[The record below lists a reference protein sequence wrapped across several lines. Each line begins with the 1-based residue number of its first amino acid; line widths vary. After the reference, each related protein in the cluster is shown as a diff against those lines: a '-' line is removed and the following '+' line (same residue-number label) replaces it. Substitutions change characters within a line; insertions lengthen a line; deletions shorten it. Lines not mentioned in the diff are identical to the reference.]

1 MENKSPESQSSSQEP
16 GAGSQESGARSQH
29 PPSDLH
35 HPSSI
40 IHHPPLA
47 LRPSRPLLRYLGI
60 YAALWKNSVTREMI
74 FKSNFLLWIV
84 VELLWFG
91 LQLSFI
97 GVLYLHTEHIG
108 TWTKWQVV
116 MLIGGSHFI
125 QQLFQAF
132 FLINCTNLSE
142 LIRTGKLDFLLL
154 LPVNTRFVVSL
165 RQVDLGAFVN
175 ASFAVAVLAYAAR
188 QMRFVPAPLHVLGF
202 LLLCVVGILIHYS
215 LMFLLAS
222 ISFWTVRAQGI
233 VWGYYNLFN
242 IARLPDEAFRG
253 LFKALFTFAIPMLL
267 VSNVP
272 VRVLANK
279 LTSPVPLLLLL
290 GMSLICFLMSEWGW
304 RASVRR
310 YTSASS

>member
-1 MENKSPESQSSSQEP
+1 MKPETRKPRPEVENVDTPHATRNTGP
-16 GAGSQESGARSQH
+16 V
-29 PPSDLH
+29 
-35 HPSSI
+35 
-40 IHHPPLA
+40 
-47 LRPSRPLLRYLGI
+47 SRFTHQASRYLSI
-60 YAALWKNSVTREMI
+60 YAALWKNSVAREMS
-74 FKSNFLLWIV
+74 FKSNFLLWIF

-97 GVLYLHTEHIG
+97 SVLYLHTEHIG

-125 QQLFQAF
+125 QQIFQAF
-132 FLINCTNLSE
+132 FLVNCTNLSE
-142 LIRTGKLDFLLL
+142 LVRTGKLDFLLL
-154 LPVNTRFVVSL
+154 LPVNTRFIVSL

-175 ASFAVAVLAYAAR
+175 ASSAVALMVYAAR
-188 QMRFVPAPLHVLGF
+188 QLHLVPTLMQVLGF
-202 LLLCVVGILIHYS
+202 LALCVTGIAIHYC

-242 IARLPDEAFRG
+242 IARMPDEAFRG
-253 LFKALFTFAIPMLL
+253 VFKAVFTFALPMLL

-272 VRVLANK
+272 VRLLADK
-279 LTSPVPLLLLL
+279 LSSPAPVLLLLA
-290 GMSLICFLMSEWGW
+290 MSVVCFFVSEWGW
-304 RASVRR
+304 RASMRR

>member
-1 MENKSPESQSSSQEP
+1 MSPKSKVQSPKSEAGSQEP
-16 GAGSQESGARSQH
+16 GARSQEPGSRGQMSAVEDHGSRITFHASRIT
-29 PPSDLH
+29 H
-35 HPSSI
+35 HVS
-40 IHHPPLA
+40 
-47 LRPSRPLLRYLGI
+47 RYLTI
-60 YAALWKNSVTREMI
+60 YLALWKNSVTREMI
-74 FKSNFLLWIV
+74 FKGNFLLWIF

-97 GVLYLHTEHIG
+97 GVLYLQTEHIG

-116 MLIGGSHFI
+116 LLIGGSHFI
-125 QQLFQAF
+125 QQIFQAF

-175 ASFAVAVLAYAAR
+175 ATFALAVMAFAGRQSHLAPTVAQA
-188 QMRFVPAPLHVLGF
+188 LGF
-202 LLLCVVGILIHYS
+202 LVLCAVGILIHYS

-242 IARLPDEAFRG
+242 IARMPDEAFRG
-253 LFKALFTFAIPMLL
+253 LFKAVFTFAIPMLL

-272 VRVLANK
+272 VRLLASK
-279 LTSPVPLLLLL
+279 LENPAWVLLLLAMGL
-290 GMSLICFLMSEWGW
+290 VCFSISEWGW
-304 RASVRR
+304 RASVRH

>member
-1 MENKSPESQSSSQEP
+1 MLKRYL
-16 GAGSQESGARSQH
+16 AVY
-29 PPSDLH
+29 
-35 HPSSI
+35 
-40 IHHPPLA
+40 LA
-47 LRPSRPLLRYLGI
+47 LL
-60 YAALWKNSVTREMI
+60 KNSVTREMI

-84 VELLWFG
+84 VELLWFA

-97 GVLYLHTEHIG
+97 GVLYLHTERIG
-108 TWTKWQVV
+108 SWEKWQVV

-125 QQLFQAF
+125 QQIFQAF

-154 LPVNTRFVVSL
+154 LPVNTRFVISL

-175 ASFAVAVLAYAAR
+175 ATFAVAVMGYAAHQLR
-188 QMRFVPAPLHVLGF
+188 LVPSLAQVLGF
-202 LLLCVVGILIHYS
+202 LILCLAGVVIHYS

-242 IARLPDEAFRG
+242 IARMPDEAFRG
-253 LFKALFTFAIPMLL
+253 LFKAVFTFAIPMLL

-272 VRVLANK
+272 VRLLVK
-279 LTSPVPLLLLL
+279 PMTSPRWMFLLF
-290 GMSLICFLMSEWGW
+290 GMTIICFCLSEWGW
-304 RASVRR
+304 RASLRR

>member
-1 MENKSPESQSSSQEP
+1 V
-16 GAGSQESGARSQH
+16 
-29 PPSDLH
+29 
-35 HPSSI
+35 
-40 IHHPPLA
+40 
-47 LRPSRPLLRYLGI
+47 RYLGI
-60 YAALWKNSVTREMI
+60 YAALWKNSVMREMI

-97 GVLYLHTEHIG
+97 GVLYLHTDHIG
-108 TWTKWQVV
+108 SWTKWQVV
-116 MLIGGSHFI
+116 TLIGASHFI
-125 QQLFQAF
+125 QQIFQAF
-132 FLINCTNLSE
+132 FLVNCTNLSE

-175 ASFAVAVLAYAAR
+175 AALAVAVMVYAGHRMHLAPTAV
-188 QMRFVPAPLHVLGF
+188 QVLGF
-202 LLLCVVGILIHYS
+202 LVLCLAGILTHYS

-233 VWGYYNLFN
+233 VWGYYNLFQ
-242 IARLPDEAFRG
+242 IARMPDEAFQRG
-253 LFKALFTFAIPMLL
+253 AFKALFTFAIPMLL

-272 VRVLANK
+272 VRVLVNT
-279 LTSPVPLLLLL
+279 LHSPRDLWLLLA
-290 GMSLICFLMSEWGW
+290 MSVVCFAVSEWGW
-304 RASVRR
+304 RASLRR